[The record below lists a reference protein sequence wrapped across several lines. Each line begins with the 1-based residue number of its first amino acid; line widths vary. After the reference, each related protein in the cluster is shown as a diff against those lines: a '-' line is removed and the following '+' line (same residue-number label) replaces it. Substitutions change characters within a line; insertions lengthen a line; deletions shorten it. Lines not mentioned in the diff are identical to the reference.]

1 MVVKMIDV
9 FRDIICEGNVII
21 LVVMFNLFFFKDD
34 FFINLYNN

>member
-21 LVVMFNLFFFKDD
+21 LVVMFYLFFYKDD